1 MDDVPVKIV
10 ERYKPP
16 PPVYQLPPTIAN
28 RLAQYRDNYYAEE
41 QAFHYDYQLE
51 RSVLTKCQHWRRMRQ
66 QQQQARQMRLEQ
78 RKQER
83 QRALEAKQKEMLGA
97 VEYPSAA
104 ELSSDSDDDELAME
118 SPTAKTAAA
127 AVPITTTSTTSISD
141 AESREKLKPKSM
153 SSCNF
158 NNILQPTILSNAA
171 TATPAVTHHKRNSS
185 LNYADFEYNMNS
197 TPFDNIEMKTIN
209 DLDILAQVLH
219 QTQLTQKPLASNEAE
234 QISEPENKNEQQQM
248 QPELELA
255 VTTLAETKATL
266 DSVNF
271 QVHCDD
277 AQGIPAMYPTPLYNT
292 PTQQSQQ
299 QQQQLVYPHMVYN
312 QHYYPQQQQQ
322 QRQIYPNHNYLQH
335 SYINGY
341 GTPTQLPQ
349 SVMPP
354 VNNISMLSPN
364 TSEAD
369 LKSRSVPDILR
380 ELKTELQQA
389 EKRRIRLYSHNEDEQ
404 QALALTQPQLP
415 QQLSNSQQNNANIFQ
430 ELTVPAQKLAQRIS
444 SMGFPLE
451 RVAKVVSLCGID
463 DKKIIEHLIPLGE
476 LMDLGFEETKISA
489 ALLKFNNNKD
499 KALDYLIK

>member
-28 RLAQYRDNYYAEE
+28 RLSQYRVNYYAEE

-51 RSVLTKCQHWRRMRQ
+51 RSVLGKCQQWRRVRH
-66 QQQQARQMRLEQ
+66 QQQQARHMRLEQ

-104 ELSSDSDDDELAME
+104 ELSSDSDDDELAVE
-118 SPTAKTAAA
+118 SPTATTSAAA
-127 AVPITTTSTTSISD
+127 GTITTTTTSISA

-158 NNILQPTILSNAA
+158 NNILQPTILSGAAAA
-171 TATPAVTHHKRNSS
+171 TPIVTHHKRNSS

-219 QTQLTQKPLASNEAE
+219 QTQLTQKPHPLNEAE
-234 QISEPENKNEQQQM
+234 HISEPEPEPENKNEQQQT

-299 QQQQLVYPHMVYN
+299 QLVYPHMVYN

-322 QRQIYPNHNYLQH
+322 QLYPNQNYLQH
-335 SYINGY
+335 SYVNGY
-341 GTPTQLPQ
+341 GTPTQLPPPLPPHSTNM
-349 SVMPP
+349 SV
-354 VNNISMLSPN
+354 LSPN

-369 LKSRSVPDILR
+369 IKSRSVPDILR
-380 ELKTELQQA
+380 ELTTELQQA
-389 EKRRIRLYSHNEDEQ
+389 EKRRARLHSQNENEQ
-404 QALALTQPQLP
+404 QALALTQPQQQQHQ
-415 QQLSNSQQNNANIFQ
+415 QQLSSSQPNNANIFQ
-430 ELTVPAQKLAQRIS
+430 ELTVTAQKLAQRIS
-444 SMGFPLE
+444 TMGFPLE

-463 DKKIIEHLIPLGE
+463 DKKVR
-476 LMDLGFEETKISA
+476 
-489 ALLKFNNNKD
+489 
-499 KALDYLIK
+499 

>member
-16 PPVYQLPPTIAN
+16 PLVYQLPPTIAN
-28 RLAQYRDNYYAEE
+28 RLAQYSPNYYAEE
-41 QAFHYDYQLE
+41 QAYHYDYQLE
-51 RSVLTKCQHWRRMRQ
+51 RSVLSKCQHWRRMRHQ
-66 QQQQARQMRLEQ
+66 QHQARQMRQEQ

-104 ELSSDSDDDELAME
+104 ELSSDSDDDEQLAVE
-118 SPTAKTAAA
+118 SPTTTTASAAA
-127 AVPITTTSTTSISD
+127 TTTSIN
-141 AESREKLKPKSM
+141 AAASREQLEPKSIN
-153 SSCNF
+153 SCNF
-158 NNILQPTILSNAA
+158 YNILQPTILSGIAA
-171 TATPAVTHHKRNSS
+171 APPVVTLHKRNSS

-219 QTQLTQKPLASNEAE
+219 QTQLTQTAQATSEPEPE
-234 QISEPENKNEQQQM
+234 PEPEREPENKVEQSQQ
-248 QPELELA
+248 PALELA

-277 AQGIPAMYPTPLYNT
+277 AQDIPAMYPTPLYNT
-292 PTQQSQQ
+292 PTQQH
-299 QQQQLVYPHMVYN
+299 VYPHMVYN
-312 QHYYPQQQQQ
+312 QHYYPQLSSQQQL
-322 QRQIYPNHNYLQH
+322 YPNHNYLQH
-335 SYINGY
+335 SFANGY
-341 GTPTQLPQ
+341 ASPTQLPPL
-349 SVMPP
+349 PP
-354 VNNISMLSPN
+354 TSFLSAN
-364 TSEAD
+364 TQDAD
-369 LKSRSVPDILR
+369 AKSRSVPDILR

-389 EKRRIRLYSHNEDEQ
+389 EKRRTRLHSHNENESQ
-404 QALALTQPQLP
+404 TLALTLP
-415 QQLSNSQQNNANIFQ
+415 QQHQPNSQQPSNANIFQ
-430 ELTVPAQKLAQRIS
+430 ELAVPAQKLAQRIS

-451 RVAKVVSLCGID
+451 RVAKVVSLCGVD